1 MIGFM
6 PEIYPDELLYS
17 MFARYYERSGYM
29 AYIFAAEDLF
39 ESRWVRP
46 DIEFLNSYTQDAYG
60 IITKNLPLYEV
71 IMKHT
76 MFPYYGRLLDK
87 ERRNKAF
94 SALVNMQGGYRNLLA
109 IPKTNKAR
117 YLRCCPLCVSE
128 DRQKY
133 GETYWHRI
141 HQMQSV
147 DICPIHFCVLQN
159 TDIAIGS
166 TTSPRFSAAEDMIK
180 DFEKIEVGEDEK
192 ERKLAQY
199 ILDVVASNIDFDND
213 TKLGDY
219 LSYRLKGTKYMTGAL
234 RNMQGL
240 TNDFNDFYGTETELW
255 RIQKILTNVNVK
267 IRDICMLAMFLK
279 ITPEELNNP
288 HIGESIVK
296 LNRKKV
302 YTNAKP
308 GSKARDWNSVD
319 NVALPKVQKAIETL
333 KCTEPPKRVT
343 GYAIERMLKL
353 PSKQIQ
359 NLPKCRAEVLK
370 HSETQTQFWTRK
382 IEWAVKKLVAEN
394 QPINLKHIRTL
405 TNMRKENILSVMP
418 YLEYETRL
426 IIDGVGFI

>member
-6 PEIYPDELLYS
+6 PEIYTDELLYS

-39 ESRWVRP
+39 QNKNERP
-46 DIEFLNSYTQDAYG
+46 DVEFINRLTQDAQSV
-60 IITKNLPLYEV
+60 IHKKMSADEV
-71 IMKHT
+71 IMNHT
-76 MFPYYGRLLDK
+76 MFPYYGRFLGK
-87 ERRNKAF
+87 ERRTEAYF
-94 SALVNMQGGYRNLLA
+94 ALLNTDGNYRNLLP
-109 IPKTNKAR
+109 IPKAKRQRFLR
-117 YLRCCPLCVSE
+117 YCPMCVNR
-128 DRQKY
+128 DRDKY
-133 GETYWHRI
+133 GKTYWHRI
-141 HQMQSV
+141 HQMQGI

-166 TTSPRFSAAEDMIK
+166 TTSPRFSAADNMIK
-180 DFEKIEVGEDEK
+180 DFEKIEVVEDEK

-199 ILDVVASNIDFDND
+199 ILDVFASNIDFDND

-234 RNMQGL
+234 RNMQEL

-267 IRDICMLAMFLK
+267 IRDICMLAMFLE

-288 HIGESIVK
+288 HIGESVIK

-319 NVALPKVQKAIETL
+319 NAALPKVQKAIETL
-333 KCTEPPKRVT
+333 KCTEPPKRIT

-370 HSETQTQFWTRK
+370 HSETQTQFWARK

-405 TNMRKENILSVMP
+405 TNMRKENILSVIP
-418 YLEYETRL
+418 YLEDEIKEKVNL
-426 IIDGVGFI
+426 VL

>member
-17 MFARYYERSGYM
+17 RFARYYERSGYM

-39 ESRWVRP
+39 QNKNERP
-46 DIEFLNSYTQDAYG
+46 DVEFIDRLIQDAQSV
-60 IITKNLPLYEV
+60 IHKKMSADEV
-71 IMKHT
+71 IMNHT
-76 MFPYYGRLLDK
+76 MFPYYGRFLGK
-87 ERRNKAF
+87 ERRTEAYF
-94 SALVNMQGGYRNLLA
+94 ALLNTDGNYRNLLP
-109 IPKTNKAR
+109 IPKAKRQRFLR
-117 YLRCCPLCVSE
+117 YCPMCVNM
-128 DRQKY
+128 DRDKY

-166 TTSPRFSAAEDMIK
+166 TTSPRFSAAENMIK
-180 DFEKIEVGEDEK
+180 DFEKIEVVEDDK

-234 RNMQGL
+234 RNMQEL

-267 IRDICMLAMFLK
+267 IRDICMLAMFLE

-288 HIGESIVK
+288 HIGESIKK

-308 GSKARDWNSVD
+308 GTKARDWNSVD
-319 NVALPKVQKAIETL
+319 NAALPKVQKAIETL
-333 KCTEPPKRVT
+333 KRIEPPKRVT
-343 GYAIERMLKL
+343 GYAIERILKL

-359 NLPKCRAEVLK
+359 KLPKCRTEVLK
-370 HSETQTQFWTRK
+370 HSETQTQFWARK

-405 TNMRKENILSVMP
+405 TNMRKENILSVIP
-418 YLEYETRL
+418 YLEDEIKEKVSL
-426 IIDGVGFI
+426 IL

>member
-17 MFARYYERSGYM
+17 RFARYYERSGYM

-39 ESRWVRP
+39 QNKNERP
-46 DIEFLNSYTQDAYG
+46 DVEFINRLTQDAQSV
-60 IITKNLPLYEV
+60 IHKKMSADEV
-71 IMKHT
+71 IMNHT
-76 MFPYYGRLLDK
+76 MFPYYGRFLSR
-87 ERRNKAF
+87 ERRTEAYF
-94 SALVNMQGGYRNLLA
+94 ALLNTDGNYRNLLP
-109 IPKTNKAR
+109 IPKAKRQRFLR
-117 YLRCCPLCVSE
+117 YCPMCVNM
-128 DRQKY
+128 DRDKY
-133 GETYWHRI
+133 GETYWHRA

-147 DICPIHFCVLQN
+147 DICPVHFCVLQN
-159 TDIAIGS
+159 MDIAIGS
-166 TTSPRFSAAEDMIK
+166 TTSPRFSAAENMIK
-180 DFEKIEVGEDEK
+180 DFEKIEVVEDEK
-192 ERKLAQY
+192 ERKLVQY
-199 ILDVVASNIDFDND
+199 ILDVFASNIDFDND

-288 HIGESIVK
+288 HIGESIIK

-308 GSKARDWNSVD
+308 GSKAKDWNSVD

-333 KCTEPPKRVT
+333 KRIEPPKRVT
-343 GYAIERMLKL
+343 VYAIERILKL

-359 NLPKCRAEVLK
+359 KLPKCRTEVLK
-370 HSETQTQFWTRK
+370 HSETQTQFWARK

-418 YLEYETRL
+418 YLEDETKEKVNL
-426 IIDGVGFI
+426 VL

>member
-39 ESRWVRP
+39 QNKNERP
-46 DIEFLNSYTQDAYG
+46 DVEFINRLTQDAQSV
-60 IITKNLPLYEV
+60 IHKKMSADEV
-71 IMKHT
+71 IMNNT
-76 MFPYYGRLLDK
+76 MFPYYGRFLGK
-87 ERRNKAF
+87 ERRTEAYF
-94 SALVNMQGGYRNLLA
+94 ALLNTDGNYRNLLP
-109 IPKTNKAR
+109 IPKAKKQRFLR
-117 YLRCCPLCVSE
+117 YCPICLNR
-128 DRQKY
+128 DRDKY

-141 HQMQSV
+141 HQMQSI

-166 TTSPRFSAAEDMIK
+166 TTSPRFSAAENVIK
-180 DFEKIEVGEDEK
+180 DFEKIEVVEDEK
-192 ERKLAQY
+192 ERKLDQY

-234 RNMQGL
+234 RNMQEL

-255 RIQKILTNVNVK
+255 RIQKIFTNVNVK
-267 IRDICMLAMFLK
+267 IRDICMLAMFLE

-288 HIGESIVK
+288 HIGESIKK

-308 GSKARDWNSVD
+308 GTKTRDWNSVD
-319 NVALPKVQKAIETL
+319 NAALPKVQKAIETL

-370 HSETQTQFWTRK
+370 HSETQTQFWIRK
-382 IEWAVKKLVAEN
+382 VEWAVKKLVAEN

-405 TNMRKENILSVMP
+405 ANMRKENILSVIP
-418 YLEYETRL
+418 YLEDEIKEKVNL
-426 IIDGVGFI
+426 VL

>member
-17 MFARYYERSGYM
+17 RFARYYERSGYM

-39 ESRWVRP
+39 QNKNERP
-46 DIEFLNSYTQDAYG
+46 DVEFINRLTQDAQSV
-60 IITKNLPLYEV
+60 IHKKMSADEV
-71 IMKHT
+71 IMNHT
-76 MFPYYGRLLDK
+76 MFPYYGRFLGK
-87 ERRNKAF
+87 ERRTEAYF
-94 SALVNMQGGYRNLLA
+94 ALLNTDGNYRNLLP
-109 IPKTNKAR
+109 IPKAKRQRFLR
-117 YLRCCPLCVSE
+117 YCPMCVNM
-128 DRQKY
+128 DRDKY

-166 TTSPRFSAAEDMIK
+166 TTSPRFSAAENMIK
-180 DFEKIEVGEDEK
+180 DFEKIEVVEEEK

-199 ILDVVASNIDFDND
+199 IWDVVASNIDFDND

-234 RNMQGL
+234 RNMQEL

-288 HIGESIVK
+288 HIGESIIK

-333 KCTEPPKRVT
+333 KRIEPPKRVT
-343 GYAIERMLKL
+343 CYAIERMLRL
-353 PSKQIQ
+353 PPKQIR

-370 HSETQTQFWTRK
+370 HSETQTQFWARK
-382 IEWAVKKLVAEN
+382 IEWAVKKIVAEN

-405 TNMRKENILSVMP
+405 TNMRKENILLAMP
-418 YLEYETRL
+418 YLEDETKEKVNL
-426 IIDGVGFI
+426 VL

>member
-17 MFARYYERSGYM
+17 RFARYYENSGYL

-39 ESRWVRP
+39 QNKNERP
-46 DIEFLNSYTQDAYG
+46 DIEFINRLTQDAQSV
-60 IITKNLPLYEV
+60 IHKKMSADEV
-71 IMKHT
+71 IMNNT
-76 MFPYYGRLLDK
+76 MFPYYGRFLGK
-87 ERRNKAF
+87 ERRAEAYF
-94 SALVNMQGGYRNLLA
+94 ALLNTDGNYRNLMP
-109 IPKTNKAR
+109 IPKAKRQRFLR
-117 YLRCCPLCVSE
+117 YCPICVNR
-128 DRQKY
+128 DRDKY

-141 HQMQSV
+141 HQMQSI

-166 TTSPRFSAAEDMIK
+166 TTSPRFSAAEKMIK
-180 DFEKIEVGEDEK
+180 DFEKIEAGEDEK

-199 ILDVVASNIDFDND
+199 ILDVFASNIDFDND

-255 RIQKILTNVNVK
+255 RIQKILTNVNAN
-267 IRDICMLAMFLK
+267 IRDICMLAMFLE

-288 HIGESIVK
+288 HIGESIKK

-308 GSKARDWNSVD
+308 GIKPRDWNYVD
-319 NVALPKVQKAIETL
+319 NAALPKIQKAIETL

-394 QPINLKHIRTL
+394 QPINIKHIRTL
-405 TNMRKENILSVMP
+405 TNMRKENIISAMP
-418 YLEYETRL
+418 YLEDEIKEKVNL
-426 IIDGVGFI
+426 VL

>member
-17 MFARYYERSGYM
+17 RFTRYYERSGYM

-39 ESRWVRP
+39 QNKNERP
-46 DIEFLNSYTQDAYG
+46 DVEFINRLTQDAQSV
-60 IITKNLPLYEV
+60 IHKKMSADEV
-71 IMKHT
+71 IMNHT
-76 MFPYYGRLLDK
+76 MFPYYGRFLGK
-87 ERRNKAF
+87 ERRTEAYF
-94 SALVNMQGGYRNLLA
+94 ALLNTDGNYRNLLP
-109 IPKTNKAR
+109 IPKAKRQRFLR
-117 YLRCCPLCVSE
+117 YCPMCVNM
-128 DRQKY
+128 DRDKY

-141 HQMQSV
+141 HQMQGI

-166 TTSPRFSAAEDMIK
+166 TTSPRFSAAENMIK
-180 DFEKIEVGEDEK
+180 DFEKSEVVENDK

-319 NVALPKVQKAIETL
+319 NAALPKVQKAIETL
-333 KCTEPPKRVT
+333 KCTEPPKRV
-343 GYAIERMLKL
+343 K
-353 PSKQIQ
+353 
-359 NLPKCRAEVLK
+359 
-370 HSETQTQFWTRK
+370 
-382 IEWAVKKLVAEN
+382 
-394 QPINLKHIRTL
+394 
-405 TNMRKENILSVMP
+405 
-418 YLEYETRL
+418 
-426 IIDGVGFI
+426 

>member
-6 PEIYPDELLYS
+6 PEICPDELLYS

-39 ESRWVRP
+39 QNKNERP
-46 DIEFLNSYTQDAYG
+46 DVEFINRLTQDAQSV
-60 IITKNLPLYEV
+60 IHKKMSADEV
-71 IMKHT
+71 IMNHT
-76 MFPYYGRLLDK
+76 MFPYYGRFLSR
-87 ERRNKAF
+87 ERRTEAYF
-94 SALVNMQGGYRNLLA
+94 ALLNTDGNYRNLLP
-109 IPKTNKAR
+109 IPKAKRQRFLR
-117 YLRCCPLCVSE
+117 YCPMCVNM
-128 DRQKY
+128 DRDKY

-141 HQMQSV
+141 HQMQGI

-166 TTSPRFSAAEDMIK
+166 TTSPRFSAAENMIK
-180 DFEKIEVGEDEK
+180 DFEKIEVVEDEK

-267 IRDICMLAMFLK
+267 IRDICMLAMFSK

-288 HIGESIVK
+288 HIGESIIK

-302 YTNAKP
+302 YTNIKP
-308 GSKARDWNSVD
+308 GTKTRDWNSVD

-370 HSETQTQFWTRK
+370 HSETQTQFWARK

-418 YLEYETRL
+418 YLDDEIKEKVNL
-426 IIDGVGFI
+426 VL

>member
-17 MFARYYERSGYM
+17 RFARYYERSGYM

-39 ESRWVRP
+39 QNKNERP
-46 DIEFLNSYTQDAYG
+46 DVEFISRLNQDAQSA
-60 IITKNLPLYEV
+60 IHKKMSADEV
-71 IMKHT
+71 IMNHT
-76 MFPYYGRLLDK
+76 MFPYYGRFLGK
-87 ERRNKAF
+87 ERRTEAYF
-94 SALVNMQGGYRNLLA
+94 ALLNTDGNYRNLLP
-109 IPKTNKAR
+109 IPKAKRQRFLR
-117 YLRCCPLCVSE
+117 YCPMCVNM
-128 DRQKY
+128 DRDKY
-133 GETYWHRI
+133 GETYWHRA

-166 TTSPRFSAAEDMIK
+166 TTSPRFSAAENMIK
-180 DFEKIEVGEDEK
+180 DFEKIEVVEEEK

-267 IRDICMLAMFLK
+267 IRDICMLARFLK

-288 HIGESIVK
+288 HIGESIIK

-333 KCTEPPKRVT
+333 KRIEPPKRVT
-343 GYAIERMLKL
+343 VYAIERILKL
-353 PSKQIQ
+353 PSKQMEH
-359 NLPKCRAEVLK
+359 LPKCKNEILK
-370 HSETQTQFWTRK
+370 HYESQEEFWARK
-382 IEWAVKKLVAEN
+382 VSWAVEKITEEEQSLN
-394 QPINLKHIRTL
+394 WKHIRDL
-405 TNMRKENILSVMP
+405 TNTRKENLVSCMP
-418 YLEYETRL
+418 YLNSELREKIEL
-426 IIDGVGFI
+426 IL

>member
-17 MFARYYERSGYM
+17 RFARYYERSGYM

-39 ESRWVRP
+39 QNKNERP
-46 DIEFLNSYTQDAYG
+46 DVEFINRLTQDAQSV
-60 IITKNLPLYEV
+60 IHKKMSADEV
-71 IMKHT
+71 IMNHT
-76 MFPYYGRLLDK
+76 MFPYYGRFLGK
-87 ERRNKAF
+87 ERRTEAYF
-94 SALVNMQGGYRNLLA
+94 ALLNTDGNYRNLLP
-109 IPKTNKAR
+109 IPKAKRQRFLR
-117 YLRCCPLCVSE
+117 YCPMCVNM
-128 DRQKY
+128 DRDKY

-166 TTSPRFSAAEDMIK
+166 TTSPRFSAAENMIK
-180 DFEKIEVGEDEK
+180 DFEKIEVVEDDK

-234 RNMQGL
+234 RNMQEL

-267 IRDICMLAMFLK
+267 IRDICMLAMFLE

-288 HIGESIVK
+288 HIGESIKK

-308 GSKARDWNSVD
+308 GTKARDWNSVD
-319 NVALPKVQKAIETL
+319 NAALPKVQKAIETL
-333 KCTEPPKRVT
+333 KRIEPPKRVT
-343 GYAIERMLKL
+343 GYAIERILKL

-359 NLPKCRAEVLK
+359 KLPKCRTEVLK
-370 HSETQTQFWTRK
+370 HSETQTQFWARK

-405 TNMRKENILSVMP
+405 TNMRKENILSVIP
-418 YLEYETRL
+418 YLEDEIKEKVNL
-426 IIDGVGFI
+426 VL

>member
-17 MFARYYERSGYM
+17 RFARYYERSGYM

-39 ESRWVRP
+39 QNKNERP
-46 DIEFLNSYTQDAYG
+46 DIEFINRLTQDAQSV
-60 IITKNLPLYEV
+60 IHKKMSADEV
-71 IMKHT
+71 IMNHT
-76 MFPYYGRLLDK
+76 MFPYYGRFLSR
-87 ERRNKAF
+87 ERRAEAYF
-94 SALVNMQGGYRNLLA
+94 ALLNTDGNYRNLLP
-109 IPKTNKAR
+109 IPKAKRQRFLR
-117 YLRCCPLCVSE
+117 YCPMCVNM
-128 DRQKY
+128 DRDKY
-133 GETYWHRI
+133 GETYWHRA
-141 HQMQSV
+141 HQMQGI

-166 TTSPRFSAAEDMIK
+166 TTSPRFSAADNMIK
-180 DFEKIEVGEDEK
+180 DFEKIEVVEDEK

-199 ILDVVASNIDFDND
+199 ILDVFASNIDFDND

-234 RNMQGL
+234 RNMQEL

-288 HIGESIVK
+288 HIGESIIK

-319 NVALPKVQKAIETL
+319 NAALPKVQKAIETL

-370 HSETQTQFWTRK
+370 HSEIQTQFWTRK
-382 IEWAVKKLVAEN
+382 IEWAVKKIVAEN

-405 TNMRKENILSVMP
+405 TNMRKENILSVIP
-418 YLEYETRL
+418 YLEDEIKEKVNL
-426 IIDGVGFI
+426 VL

>member
-17 MFARYYERSGYM
+17 RFARYYERSGYM

-39 ESRWVRP
+39 QNKNERP
-46 DIEFLNSYTQDAYG
+46 DVEFINRLTQDAQSV
-60 IITKNLPLYEV
+60 IHKKMSADEV
-71 IMKHT
+71 IMNHT
-76 MFPYYGRLLDK
+76 MFPYYGRFLGK
-87 ERRNKAF
+87 ERRTEAYF
-94 SALVNMQGGYRNLLA
+94 ALLNTDGNYRNLLP
-109 IPKTNKAR
+109 IPKAKRQRFLR
-117 YLRCCPLCVSE
+117 YCPMCVNM
-128 DRQKY
+128 DRDKY

-141 HQMQSV
+141 HQMQSI
-147 DICPIHFCVLQN
+147 DICPVHFCVLQN
-159 TDIAIGS
+159 MDIAIGS
-166 TTSPRFSAAEDMIK
+166 TTSPRFSAAENMIK
-180 DFEKIEVGEDEK
+180 DFEKIEVVEDEK
-192 ERKLAQY
+192 ERKLVQY
-199 ILDVVASNIDFDND
+199 ILDVFASNIDFDND

-234 RNMQGL
+234 RNMQEL

-255 RIQKILTNVNVK
+255 RIQKILINVNVK

-288 HIGESIVK
+288 HIGESIIK

-308 GSKARDWNSVD
+308 GSKAKDWNSVD

-333 KCTEPPKRVT
+333 KRIEPPKRVT
-343 GYAIERMLKL
+343 VYAIERILKL

-359 NLPKCRAEVLK
+359 KLPKCRTEVLK
-370 HSETQTQFWTRK
+370 HSETQTQFWARK

-405 TNMRKENILSVMP
+405 TNMRKKNILSVIP
-418 YLEYETRL
+418 YLEDEIKEKVNL
-426 IIDGVGFI
+426 VL

>member
-17 MFARYYERSGYM
+17 RFARYYERSGYM

-39 ESRWVRP
+39 QNKNERP
-46 DIEFLNSYTQDAYG
+46 DVEFINRLTQDAQSV
-60 IITKNLPLYEV
+60 IHKKMSADEV
-71 IMKHT
+71 IMNHT
-76 MFPYYGRLLDK
+76 MFPYYGRFLGK
-87 ERRNKAF
+87 ERRTEAYF
-94 SALVNMQGGYRNLLA
+94 ALLNTDGNYRNLLP
-109 IPKTNKAR
+109 IPKAKRQRFLR
-117 YLRCCPLCVSE
+117 YCPMCVNM
-128 DRQKY
+128 DRDKY
-133 GETYWHRI
+133 GETYWHRA

-166 TTSPRFSAAEDMIK
+166 TTSPRFSAAENMIK

-234 RNMQGL
+234 RNMQEL

-267 IRDICMLAMFLK
+267 IRDICMLAMFLE

-288 HIGESIVK
+288 HIGESIKK

-308 GSKARDWNSVD
+308 GTKARDWNSVD
-319 NVALPKVQKAIETL
+319 NAALPKVQKAIETL
-333 KCTEPPKRVT
+333 KRIEPPKRVT
-343 GYAIERMLKL
+343 GYAIERILKL

-359 NLPKCRAEVLK
+359 KLPKCRTEVLK
-370 HSETQTQFWTRK
+370 HSETQTQFWIRK

-405 TNMRKENILSVMP
+405 TNMRKENIISAMP
-418 YLEYETRL
+418 YLEDEIKEKVNL
-426 IIDGVGFI
+426 VL

>member
-39 ESRWVRP
+39 QNKNERP
-46 DIEFLNSYTQDAYG
+46 DVEFINRLTQDAQSV
-60 IITKNLPLYEV
+60 IHKKMSADEV
-71 IMKHT
+71 IMNHT
-76 MFPYYGRLLDK
+76 MFPYYGRFLSR
-87 ERRNKAF
+87 ERRTEAYF
-94 SALVNMQGGYRNLLA
+94 ALLNTDGNYRNLLP
-109 IPKTNKAR
+109 IPKAKRQRFLR
-117 YLRCCPLCVSE
+117 YCPMCVNM
-128 DRQKY
+128 DRDKY
-133 GETYWHRI
+133 GETYWHRA

-166 TTSPRFSAAEDMIK
+166 TTSPRFSAAENMIK
-180 DFEKIEVGEDEK
+180 DFEKIEVVEDEK
-192 ERKLAQY
+192 ERKLVQY
-199 ILDVVASNIDFDND
+199 ILDVFASNIDFDND

-288 HIGESIVK
+288 HIGESIIK

-333 KCTEPPKRVT
+333 KRIEPPKRVT
-343 GYAIERMLKL
+343 VYAIERILKL
-353 PSKQIQ
+353 PSKQMQ

-382 IEWAVKKLVAEN
+382 IEWAVKKIVAEN
-394 QPINLKHIRTL
+394 QSINIKHIRTL
-405 TNMRKENILSVMP
+405 TNMRKENILSVIP
-418 YLEYETRL
+418 YLEDEIKEKVNL
-426 IIDGVGFI
+426 VL

>member
-17 MFARYYERSGYM
+17 RFARYYERSGYM

-39 ESRWVRP
+39 QNKNERP
-46 DIEFLNSYTQDAYG
+46 DVEFINRLTQDAQSV
-60 IITKNLPLYEV
+60 IHKKMSADEV
-71 IMKHT
+71 IMNHT
-76 MFPYYGRLLDK
+76 MFPYYGRFLGK
-87 ERRNKAF
+87 ERRTEAYF
-94 SALVNMQGGYRNLLA
+94 ALLNTDGNYRNLLP
-109 IPKTNKAR
+109 IPKAKRQRFLR
-117 YLRCCPLCVSE
+117 YCPMCVNM
-128 DRQKY
+128 DRDKY

-141 HQMQSV
+141 HQMQSI
-147 DICPIHFCVLQN
+147 DICPVHFCVLQN

-166 TTSPRFSAAEDMIK
+166 TTSPRFSAAENMIK
-180 DFEKIEVGEDEK
+180 DFEKIEVVEDEK
-192 ERKLAQY
+192 ERKLVQY
-199 ILDVVASNIDFDND
+199 ILDVFASNIDFDND

-288 HIGESIVK
+288 HIGESIIK

-333 KCTEPPKRVT
+333 KRIEPPKRVT
-343 GYAIERMLKL
+343 VYAIERILKL

-359 NLPKCRAEVLK
+359 KLPKCRTEVLK
-370 HSETQTQFWTRK
+370 HSETQIQFWARK

-418 YLEYETRL
+418 YLDDETKEKVNL
-426 IIDGVGFI
+426 VL

>member
-17 MFARYYERSGYM
+17 RFARYYERSGYM

-39 ESRWVRP
+39 QNKNERP
-46 DIEFLNSYTQDAYG
+46 DVEFINRLTQDAQSV
-60 IITKNLPLYEV
+60 IHKKMSADEV
-71 IMKHT
+71 IMNHT
-76 MFPYYGRLLDK
+76 MFPYYGRFLGK
-87 ERRNKAF
+87 ERRTEAYF
-94 SALVNMQGGYRNLLA
+94 ALLNTDGNYRNLLP
-109 IPKTNKAR
+109 IPKAKRQRFLR
-117 YLRCCPLCVSE
+117 YCPMCVNM
-128 DRQKY
+128 DRDKY
-133 GETYWHRI
+133 GETYWHRA

-147 DICPIHFCVLQN
+147 DICPVHFCVLQN

-166 TTSPRFSAAEDMIK
+166 TTSPRFYAAENMIK
-180 DFEKIEVGEDEK
+180 DFEKIEVVEDEK
-192 ERKLAQY
+192 ERKLVQY
-199 ILDVVASNIDFDND
+199 ILDVFASNIDFDND

-288 HIGESIVK
+288 HIGESIIK

-308 GSKARDWNSVD
+308 GTKARDWNSVD
-319 NVALPKVQKAIETL
+319 NAALPKVQKAIETL

-343 GYAIERMLKL
+343 VYAIERILKL

-359 NLPKCRAEVLK
+359 KLPKCRTEVLK
-370 HSETQTQFWTRK
+370 HSETQIQFWARK

-418 YLEYETRL
+418 YLDDETKEKVNL
-426 IIDGVGFI
+426 VL

>member
-17 MFARYYERSGYM
+17 RFARYYERSGYM

-39 ESRWVRP
+39 QNKNERP
-46 DIEFLNSYTQDAYG
+46 DVEFINRLTQDAQSV
-60 IITKNLPLYEV
+60 IHKKMSADEV
-71 IMKHT
+71 IMNHT
-76 MFPYYGRLLDK
+76 MFPYYGRFLGK
-87 ERRNKAF
+87 ERRTEAYF
-94 SALVNMQGGYRNLLA
+94 ALLNTDGNYRNLLP
-109 IPKTNKAR
+109 IPKAKRQRFLR
-117 YLRCCPLCVSE
+117 YCPMCVNM
-128 DRQKY
+128 DRDKY
-133 GETYWHRI
+133 GETYWHRA

-147 DICPIHFCVLQN
+147 DICPVHFCVLQN

-166 TTSPRFSAAEDMIK
+166 TTSPRFYAAENMIK
-180 DFEKIEVGEDEK
+180 DFEKIEVVEDEK
-192 ERKLAQY
+192 ERKLVQY
-199 ILDVVASNIDFDND
+199 ILDVFASNIDFDND

-288 HIGESIVK
+288 HIGESVIK

-308 GSKARDWNSVD
+308 GTKARDWNSVD
-319 NVALPKVQKAIETL
+319 NAALPKVQKAIETL

-343 GYAIERMLKL
+343 GYAIERILKL

-359 NLPKCRAEVLK
+359 KLPKCRTEVLK
-370 HSETQTQFWTRK
+370 HSETQIQFWARK

-418 YLEYETRL
+418 YLDDETKEKVNL
-426 IIDGVGFI
+426 VL

>member
-17 MFARYYERSGYM
+17 RFARYYERSGYM

-39 ESRWVRP
+39 QNKNERP
-46 DIEFLNSYTQDAYG
+46 DVEFINRLTQDAQSV
-60 IITKNLPLYEV
+60 IHKKMSADEV
-71 IMKHT
+71 IMNHT
-76 MFPYYGRLLDK
+76 MFPYYGRFLGK
-87 ERRNKAF
+87 ERRTEAYF
-94 SALVNMQGGYRNLLA
+94 ALLNTDGNYRNLLP
-109 IPKTNKAR
+109 IPKAKRQRFLR
-117 YLRCCPLCVSE
+117 YCPMCVNM
-128 DRQKY
+128 DRDKY

-234 RNMQGL
+234 RNMQEL

-267 IRDICMLAMFLK
+267 IKDICMLAMFLE
-279 ITPEELNNP
+279 ITHEELNNP
-288 HIGESIVK
+288 HIGESIK
-296 LNRKKV
+296 RLNRKKV

-308 GSKARDWNSVD
+308 GTKTRDWNEIV
-319 NVALPKVQKAIETL
+319 
-333 KCTEPPKRVT
+333 
-343 GYAIERMLKL
+343 
-353 PSKQIQ
+353 
-359 NLPKCRAEVLK
+359 
-370 HSETQTQFWTRK
+370 
-382 IEWAVKKLVAEN
+382 
-394 QPINLKHIRTL
+394 
-405 TNMRKENILSVMP
+405 NIS
-418 YLEYETRL
+418 
-426 IIDGVGFI
+426 

>member
-17 MFARYYERSGYM
+17 RFTRYYERSGYM

-39 ESRWVRP
+39 QNKNERP
-46 DIEFLNSYTQDAYG
+46 DVEFINRLTQDAQSV
-60 IITKNLPLYEV
+60 IHKKMSADEV
-71 IMKHT
+71 IMNHT
-76 MFPYYGRLLDK
+76 MFPYYGRFLGK
-87 ERRNKAF
+87 ERRTEAYF
-94 SALVNMQGGYRNLLA
+94 ALLNTDGNYRNLLP
-109 IPKTNKAR
+109 IPKAKRQRFLR
-117 YLRCCPLCVSE
+117 YCPMCVNM
-128 DRQKY
+128 DRDKY

-166 TTSPRFSAAEDMIK
+166 TTSPRFSAAENVIK
-180 DFEKIEVGEDEK
+180 DFEKIEVVEDDK

-199 ILDVVASNIDFDND
+199 ILNVFKSNIDFDND

-234 RNMQGL
+234 RNMQEL

-267 IRDICMLAMFLK
+267 IRDICMLALFLK

-288 HIGESIVK
+288 HIGESVIK

-308 GSKARDWNSVD
+308 GTKARDWNEIV
-319 NVALPKVQKAIETL
+319 
-333 KCTEPPKRVT
+333 
-343 GYAIERMLKL
+343 
-353 PSKQIQ
+353 
-359 NLPKCRAEVLK
+359 
-370 HSETQTQFWTRK
+370 
-382 IEWAVKKLVAEN
+382 
-394 QPINLKHIRTL
+394 
-405 TNMRKENILSVMP
+405 NIS
-418 YLEYETRL
+418 
-426 IIDGVGFI
+426 

>member
-17 MFARYYERSGYM
+17 MFARYYERSGYL

-39 ESRWVRP
+39 QNKNERP
-46 DIEFLNSYTQDAYG
+46 DVEFINRLTQDAQSV
-60 IITKNLPLYEV
+60 IHKKMSADEV
-71 IMKHT
+71 IMNHT
-76 MFPYYGRLLDK
+76 MFPYYGRFLGK
-87 ERRNKAF
+87 ERRTEAYF
-94 SALVNMQGGYRNLLA
+94 ALLNTDGNYRNLLPM
-109 IPKTNKAR
+109 PKAKRQRFLR
-117 YLRCCPLCVSE
+117 YCPICLNM
-128 DRQKY
+128 DRDKY

-141 HQMQSV
+141 HQMQGI

-180 DFEKIEVGEDEK
+180 DFEKIEVVEDEK

-219 LSYRLKGTKYMTGAL
+219 LSYRLKDTKYMTGAL

-333 KCTEPPKRVT
+333 KRIEPPKRVSD
-343 GYAIERMLKL
+343 YAIERMLKL

-359 NLPKCRAEVLK
+359 KLPKCRTEVLK
-370 HSETQTQFWTRK
+370 HSETQTQFWARK

-394 QPINLKHIRTL
+394 QPINIKHIRTL

-418 YLEYETRL
+418 YLEDEIKEKVNL
-426 IIDGVGFI
+426 VL

>member
-17 MFARYYERSGYM
+17 RFTRYYERSGYM

-39 ESRWVRP
+39 QNKNERP
-46 DIEFLNSYTQDAYG
+46 DVEFINRLTQDAQSV
-60 IITKNLPLYEV
+60 IHKKMSADEV
-71 IMKHT
+71 IMNHT
-76 MFPYYGRLLDK
+76 MFPYYGRFLSR
-87 ERRNKAF
+87 ERRTEAYF
-94 SALVNMQGGYRNLLA
+94 ALLNTDGNYRNLLP
-109 IPKTNKAR
+109 IPKAKRQRFLR
-117 YLRCCPLCVSE
+117 YCPMCVNM
-128 DRQKY
+128 DRDKY

-141 HQMQSV
+141 HQMQGI

-166 TTSPRFSAAEDMIK
+166 TTSPRFSAAENMIK
-180 DFEKIEVGEDEK
+180 DFEKIEVVEEEK

-199 ILDVVASNIDFDND
+199 IWDVVASNIDFDND

-288 HIGESIVK
+288 HIGESIIK

-333 KCTEPPKRVT
+333 KRIEPPKRVT
-343 GYAIERMLKL
+343 VYAIERILKL

-359 NLPKCRAEVLK
+359 KLPKCRTEVLK

-418 YLEYETRL
+418 YLEDETKEKVNL
-426 IIDGVGFI
+426 VL

>member
-17 MFARYYERSGYM
+17 RFARYYERSGYM

-39 ESRWVRP
+39 QNKNERP
-46 DIEFLNSYTQDAYG
+46 DVEFINRLTQDAQSV
-60 IITKNLPLYEV
+60 IHKKMSADEV
-71 IMKHT
+71 IMNHT
-76 MFPYYGRLLDK
+76 MFPYYGRFLGK
-87 ERRNKAF
+87 ERRTEAYF
-94 SALVNMQGGYRNLLA
+94 ALLNTDGNYRNLLP
-109 IPKTNKAR
+109 IPKAKRQRFLR
-117 YLRCCPLCVSE
+117 YCPMCVNM
-128 DRQKY
+128 DRDKY

-141 HQMQSV
+141 HQMQSI
-147 DICPIHFCVLQN
+147 DICPVHFCVLQN
-159 TDIAIGS
+159 MDIAIGS
-166 TTSPRFSAAEDMIK
+166 TTSPRFSAAENMIK
-180 DFEKIEVGEDEK
+180 DFEKIEVVEDEK
-192 ERKLAQY
+192 ERKLVQY
-199 ILDVVASNIDFDND
+199 ILDVFASNIDFDND

-234 RNMQGL
+234 RNMQEL

-255 RIQKILTNVNVK
+255 RIQKILINVNVK

-288 HIGESIVK
+288 HIGESIIK

-308 GSKARDWNSVD
+308 GSKAKDWNSVD

-333 KCTEPPKRVT
+333 KRIEPPKRVT
-343 GYAIERMLKL
+343 VYAIERILKL

-359 NLPKCRAEVLK
+359 KLPKCRTEVLK
-370 HSETQTQFWTRK
+370 HSETQTQFWARK

-418 YLEYETRL
+418 YLEDEIKEKVNL
-426 IIDGVGFI
+426 VL

>member
-17 MFARYYERSGYM
+17 RFARYYERSGYM

-39 ESRWVRP
+39 QNKNERP
-46 DIEFLNSYTQDAYG
+46 DVEFINRLTQDAQSV
-60 IITKNLPLYEV
+60 IHKKMSADEV
-71 IMKHT
+71 IMNHT
-76 MFPYYGRLLDK
+76 IFPYYGRFLSR
-87 ERRNKAF
+87 ERRTEAYF
-94 SALVNMQGGYRNLLA
+94 ALLNTDGNYRNLLP
-109 IPKTNKAR
+109 IPKAKRQRFLR
-117 YLRCCPLCVSE
+117 YCPICVNR
-128 DRQKY
+128 DRDKY

-159 TDIAIGS
+159 TDIAIVS
-166 TTSPRFSAAEDMIK
+166 TTSPRFSAADNVIK
-180 DFEKIEVGEDEK
+180 NLEQIEVVEDDK

-199 ILDVVASNIDFDND
+199 ILNVFKSNIDFDND
-213 TKLGDY
+213 TKIGDY

-234 RNMQGL
+234 RNMQEL

-267 IRDICMLAMFLK
+267 IKDICMLAMFLE
-279 ITPEELNNP
+279 ITHEELNNP
-288 HIGESIVK
+288 HIGESIIK

-308 GSKARDWNSVD
+308 GTKARDWNSVD
-319 NVALPKVQKAIETL
+319 NVDLPKVQKAIETL

-370 HSETQTQFWTRK
+370 HSETQMQFWTRK

-405 TNMRKENILSVMP
+405 TNMRKENIISVIP
-418 YLEYETRL
+418 YLEDEIKEKVNL
-426 IIDGVGFI
+426 VL